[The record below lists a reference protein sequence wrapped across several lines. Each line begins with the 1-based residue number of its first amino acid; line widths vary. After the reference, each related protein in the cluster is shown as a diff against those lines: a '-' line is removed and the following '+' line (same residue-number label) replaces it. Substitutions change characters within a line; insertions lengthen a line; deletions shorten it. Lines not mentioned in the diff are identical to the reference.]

1 MNQEGKKEIMEFWKQ
16 IFFHNLFTKILSI
29 IGAVLVWLLI
39 MNIDDPYKTKGFI
52 VQVETINEEALH
64 SVNKVYEVTEGNTA
78 SVSVRGKRSVVD
90 DLEASDISATADLSE
105 LSSVNAVAI
114 RVRLKKN
121 VSSDVVL
128 ECNQVLKVSLED
140 METKQVKV
148 TVDTEGIPAEGYS
161 VGECIARPNVVEVT
175 GGGSVIDRISSVRVT
190 LNVNGASQNFSKMLE
205 PAAYD
210 KRGNRVISSTLSFSD
225 SQVRVKAKLLQNKTI
240 PVKAE
245 VTGKPA
251 DGYQFVGVDCLPEEI
266 EIAGAEKFLA
276 NISELVIPV
285 DISGLTSASA
295 SLEQEVEVREYLS
308 DKITVPEEYQRI
320 SVKITIEKLI
330 RKKIQI
336 KAGDVKLQN
345 TEREYV
351 AEAYDSEKILEF
363 TIEGRE
369 SVLNDM
375 SERDFT
381 AFADCTGLSV
391 GIHKLKVQLGENVSF
406 KLLKGASIR
415 VVIREKEE
423 QRQEFVTPKPEK
435 TAAPAES
442 KEPTEPT
449 EEPEETETPSEEPVG
464 GREG

>member
-1 MNQEGKKEIMEFWKQ
+1 MNQEGRKEITEFWKQ

-64 SVNKVYEVTEGNTA
+64 SVNKVYEVIEGNSA

-90 DLEASDISATADLSE
+90 ELEASDISATADLSE

-114 RVRLKKN
+114 RVRLKKK

-205 PAAYD
+205 PAAFD

-225 SQVRVKAKLLQNKTI
+225 NQVKVKAQLLQNKTI

-245 VTGKPA
+245 ITGKPA

-266 EIAGAEKFLA
+266 EIAGAERLLA
-276 NISELVIPV
+276 DISELVIPV
-285 DISGLTSASA
+285 DISGLTSTSS
-295 SLEQEVEVREYLS
+295 SLEQEIEARQYLS
-308 DKITVPEEYQRI
+308 DKITIPEEYQRI

-336 KAGDVKLQN
+336 KARDVKLQN
-345 TEREYV
+345 VERKCV

-363 TIEGRE
+363 TVEGRE
-369 SVLNDM
+369 SVLNEM
-375 SERDFT
+375 SERDFA
-381 AFADCTGLSV
+381 AFADCAGLQV
-391 GIHKLKVQLGENVSF
+391 GIHKLKVQLGKNTSI

-415 VVIREKEE
+415 VVVREKEE
-423 QRQEFVTPKPEK
+423 QQEFVTPQPVQ
-435 TAAPAES
+435 TA
-442 KEPTEPT
+442 EPT
-449 EEPEETETPSEEPVG
+449 EEPEETEAPSEEPEEEE
-464 GREG
+464 EG

>member
-1 MNQEGKKEIMEFWKQ
+1 MNQEGRKEITEFWKQ

-64 SVNKVYEVTEGNTA
+64 SVNKVYEVIEGNSA

-90 DLEASDISATADLSE
+90 ELEASDISATADLSE

-114 RVRLKKN
+114 RVRLKKK

-205 PAAYD
+205 PAAFD

-225 SQVRVKAKLLQNKTI
+225 NQVKVKAQLLQNKTI

-245 VTGKPA
+245 ITGKPA
-251 DGYQFVGVDCLPEEI
+251 DGYQFVGVDCIPEEI
-266 EIAGAEKFLA
+266 EIAGAERLLA
-276 NISELVIPV
+276 DISELVIPV
-285 DISGLTSASA
+285 DISGLTSTSS
-295 SLEQEVEVREYLS
+295 SLEQEIEARQYLS
-308 DKITVPEEYQRI
+308 DKITIPEEYQRI

-345 TEREYV
+345 VERKCV
-351 AEAYDSEKILEF
+351 AEAYDSEKVLEF
-363 TIEGRE
+363 TVEGRE
-369 SVLNDM
+369 SVLNEM
-375 SERDFT
+375 SERDFA
-381 AFADCTGLSV
+381 AFADCAGLQV
-391 GIHKLKVQLGENVSF
+391 GIHKLKVQLGKNTSI

-415 VVIREKEE
+415 VVVREKEE
-423 QRQEFVTPKPEK
+423 QQEFVTPQPVQ
-435 TAAPAES
+435 TV
-442 KEPTEPT
+442 EPT
-449 EEPEETETPSEEPVG
+449 EEPEETEAPSEEPEEEE
-464 GREG
+464 EG